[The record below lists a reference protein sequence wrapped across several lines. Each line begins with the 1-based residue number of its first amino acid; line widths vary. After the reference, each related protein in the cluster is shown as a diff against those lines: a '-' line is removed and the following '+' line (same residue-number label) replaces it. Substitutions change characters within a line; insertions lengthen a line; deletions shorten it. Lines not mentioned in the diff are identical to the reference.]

1 MKKQLVVV
9 KSLWRGSGE
18 TSRQEFLREVSWLSS
33 LRDPNLTRIVGLCSQ
48 EEPFC
53 VRVNKLV
60 AACYLHEIFNELFS
74 RSNGCRKLLQLIF
87 LEAKML
93 QGIETF
99 LSYGC
104 LIFLATQ
111 IASGMK
117 YLESLDIVHRDLSA
131 RNCVVGKNYT
141 VKISDHGMFCGRY
154 EADYYVSDTKAK
166 LPIRWM
172 AWESLLL
179 GKHTAKSDVWSFAV
193 TLWEI
198 LMLCAQQP
206 FAELTS
212 EQVVENCNHWY
223 QNDGLQRYLSRP
235 PACPRE
241 IYDLMGECW
250 KRHEADR
257 PRFGEIHLF
266 LQRKNL
272 GFVPANG

>member
-1 MKKQLVVV
+1 M
-9 KSLWRGSGE
+9 WA
-18 TSRQEFLREVSWLSS
+18 
-33 LRDPNLTRIVGLCSQ
+33 
-48 EEPFC
+48 
-53 VRVNKLV
+53 KLD
-60 AACYLHEIFNELFS
+60 
-74 RSNGCRKLLQLIF
+74 LI
-87 LEAKML
+87 K
-93 QGIETF
+93 
-99 LSYGC
+99 SYGC
-104 LIFLATQ
+104 LIYLATQ

-117 YLESLDIVHRDLSA
+117 YLECLELVHRDLSA
-131 RNCVVGKNYT
+131 RNCVLGKDYH
-141 VKISDHGMFCGRY
+141 VKVSDHAMYCCRY

-179 GKHTAKSDVWSFAV
+179 GKHSPKSDVWSFAV

-212 EQVVENCNHWY
+212 EQVVENSNHWY
-223 QNDGLQRYLSRP
+223 QNDGLQRYLARP

-250 KRHEADR
+250 KRHESDR

-272 GFVPANG
+272 GYVPATGSLASQKKKLEALGTEPGTSGSVARNCKHLTPETLISLHSHLNYGPQAHAWCLISDLVLSQALKTK